1 MKIRKAVVFILI
13 ALFIS
18 TDLCALT
25 IDEIL
30 KAAREVSYSVENA
43 ELLHSN
49 NLLLLKE
56 NELDDEAIWSVE
68 LSATPFSSTDFSEE
82 ELEIG
87 KLSASVTLA
96 DDGRTTIGVSS
107 PMSIGYRG
115 KFFINP
121 KVSASHTFDFNYF
134 DDDMITDLS
143 NASSSLSTERLYLEA
158 IYSFDKSVLS
168 LLENILTLE
177 KEIKS
182 LEHSISNSE
191 RDLDNM
197 LSLRQADEESITY
210 RRALLEL
217 DMNRRSLDTYKDQYE
232 KAKNQFAISTGL
244 VWDALEEFSVPS
256 LEMKIFDEGN
266 SEVRGLA
273 IDSEVSSLMIE
284 QKEKEIGPISLL
296 LSGSIGGSYRN
307 RESRNAYDEE
317 NRNPLGGVVR
327 PWKNSMNGSLGAEL
341 SLSNWSIGTEFSL
354 TAEKGETVRPSL
366 TLTGSWKNNTT
377 SESDRLELE
386 RLRNDAVSAKNE
398 YLDALTQYNI
408 DGMTLQNRIMEY
420 EFKLSTLSQNE
431 SYLKASL
438 DAEMEYYEKGLV
450 REDDVLDA
458 QVEYELFE
466 YDKMIAC
473 LEGLSLYYDILIYS
487 L

>member
-1 MKIRKAVVFILI
+1 M
-13 ALFIS
+13 
-18 TDLCALT
+18 
-25 IDEIL
+25 
-30 KAAREVSYSVENA
+30 AA
-43 ELLHSN
+43 
-49 NLLLLKE
+49 
-56 NELDDEAIWSVE
+56 
-68 LSATPFSSTDFSEE
+68 
-82 ELEIG
+82 
-87 KLSASVTLA
+87 
-96 DDGRTTIGVSS
+96 
-107 PMSIGYRG
+107 
-115 KFFINP
+115 
-121 KVSASHTFDFNYF
+121 
-134 DDDMITDLS
+134 
-143 NASSSLSTERLYLEA
+143 
-158 IYSFDKSVLS
+158 
-168 LLENILTLE
+168 
-177 KEIKS
+177 
-182 LEHSISNSE
+182 
-191 RDLDNM
+191 
-197 LSLRQADEESITY
+197 LRQGDEERSTY

-256 LEMKIFDEGN
+256 LEMKVFDEGN

-273 IDSEVSSLMIE
+273 IDSEVSSLKIE
-284 QKEKEIGPISLL
+284 QKEKEIAPVSLL

-317 NRNPLGGVVR
+317 
-327 PWKNSMNGSLGAEL
+327 NSMNGSLGAEL

>member
-30 KAAREVSYSVENA
+30 KAAREASYSVENA

-82 ELEIG
+82 EFAIET
-87 KLSASVTLA
+87 LSASVTLA

-107 PMSIGYRG
+107 PMSIGYKG
-115 KFFINP
+115 KFFIDP

-232 KAKNQFAISTGL
+232 KAKSQFKISTNLEWTGL
-244 VWDALEEFSVPS
+244 EDFKVPE
-256 LEMKIFDEGN
+256 LNIAQMEGGN
-266 SEVRGLA
+266 SELR
-273 IDSEVSSLMIE
+273 
-284 QKEKEIGPISLL
+284 
-296 LSGSIGGSYRN
+296 
-307 RESRNAYDEE
+307 
-317 NRNPLGGVVR
+317 
-327 PWKNSMNGSLGAEL
+327 EL
-341 SLSNWSIGTEFSL
+341 SLKSEIASLSVEEKEKAMSPRSLTLSAGGGVDYKNDKSKADYEPPFRNSVNGDISATLNLSQWKIGTSFSL
-354 TAEKGETVRPSL
+354 TANKDWEVTPALSIF
-366 TLTGSWKNNTT
+366 GSWHNNTT
-377 SESDRLELE
+377 SKSDSLELE
-386 RLRNDAVSAKNE
+386 RLRNEAISAQNDYME
-398 YLDALTQYNI
+398 ALTDYNI
-408 DGMTLQNRIMEY
+408 EGLSLQNRIMDY
-420 EFKLSTLSQNE
+420 NFSLLTLEQNE
-431 SYLKASL
+431 TYLKAVVDS
-438 DAEMEYYEKGLV
+438 EKEYYEKGLV
-450 REDDVLDA
+450 RKDDVDDA
-458 QVEYELFE
+458 IAEYELFS
-466 YDKMIAC
+466 YDKTITY
-473 LEGLSLYYDILIYS
+473 LDGLSLYYDILIYS

>member
-273 IDSEVSSLMIE
+273 IDSEVSSLKIE
-284 QKEKEIGPISLL
+284 QKEKEIAPISLL

-317 NRNPLGGVVR
+317 
-327 PWKNSMNGSLGAEL
+327 NSMNGSLGAEL

>member
-256 LEMKIFDEGN
+256 LEMKVFDEGN

-273 IDSEVSSLMIE
+273 IDSEVSSLKIE
-284 QKEKEIGPISLL
+284 QKEKEIAPISLL

-317 NRNPLGGVVR
+317 
-327 PWKNSMNGSLGAEL
+327 NSMNGSLGAEL

-366 TLTGSWKNNTT
+366 TLIGSWKNNTT

>member
-168 LLENILTLE
+168 LLKNILTLE
-177 KEIKS
+177 KNIKS

-256 LEMKIFDEGN
+256 LEMKVFDEGN

-284 QKEKEIGPISLL
+284 QKEKEIAPVSLL

-317 NRNPLGGVVR
+317 
-327 PWKNSMNGSLGAEL
+327 NSMNGSLGAEL

>member
-18 TDLCALT
+18 TDLCALA

-107 PMSIGYRG
+107 PMGIGYRG
-115 KFFINP
+115 KFSMDST
-121 KVSASHTFDFNYF
+121 VSASHTFDFNYF

-168 LLENILTLE
+168 LLKNILTLE
-177 KEIKS
+177 KNIKS

-256 LEMKIFDEGN
+256 LEMKVFDEGN

-273 IDSEVSSLMIE
+273 IDSEVSSLKIE
-284 QKEKEIGPISLL
+284 QKEKEIAPISLL

-317 NRNPLGGVVR
+317 
-327 PWKNSMNGSLGAEL
+327 NSMNGSLGAEL

>member
-232 KAKNQFAISTGL
+232 KAKNQFTISTGL

-256 LEMKIFDEGN
+256 LEMKVFDEGN

-273 IDSEVSSLMIE
+273 IDSEVSSLKIE
-284 QKEKEIGPISLL
+284 QKEKEIAPISLL

-317 NRNPLGGVVR
+317 
-327 PWKNSMNGSLGAEL
+327 NSMNGSLGAEL

-366 TLTGSWKNNTT
+366 TLIGSWKNNTT

>member
-256 LEMKIFDEGN
+256 LEMKVFDEGN

-273 IDSEVSSLMIE
+273 IDSEVSSLKIE
-284 QKEKEIGPISLL
+284 QKEKEIAPISLL

-317 NRNPLGGVVR
+317 
-327 PWKNSMNGSLGAEL
+327 NSMNGSLGAEL

>member
-1 MKIRKAVVFILI
+1 
-13 ALFIS
+13 
-18 TDLCALT
+18 
-25 IDEIL
+25 
-30 KAAREVSYSVENA
+30 
-43 ELLHSN
+43 
-49 NLLLLKE
+49 
-56 NELDDEAIWSVE
+56 
-68 LSATPFSSTDFSEE
+68 
-82 ELEIG
+82 
-87 KLSASVTLA
+87 
-96 DDGRTTIGVSS
+96 
-107 PMSIGYRG
+107 MSIGYSG
-115 KFFINP
+115 KFSMDP
-121 KVSASHTFDFNYF
+121 TVSASHTFDFNYF

-177 KEIKS
+177 KNIKS

-256 LEMKIFDEGN
+256 LEMKVFDEGN

-273 IDSEVSSLMIE
+273 IDSEVSSLKIE
-284 QKEKEIGPISLL
+284 QKEKEIAPISLL

-317 NRNPLGGVVR
+317 
-327 PWKNSMNGSLGAEL
+327 NSMNGSLGAEL

>member
-30 KAAREVSYSVENA
+30 KAAREASYSVENA

-82 ELEIG
+82 ELKIG

-107 PMSIGYRG
+107 PMHIGYSG
-115 KFFINP
+115 KFFMDP
-121 KVSASHTFDFNYF
+121 TVSASHTFDFNYF

-177 KEIKS
+177 KNIKS

-256 LEMKIFDEGN
+256 LEMTVFDEGN

-273 IDSEVSSLMIE
+273 IDSEVSSLKIE

-317 NRNPLGGVVR
+317 NRDR
-327 PWKNSMNGSLGAEL
+327 KA
-341 SLSNWSIGTEFSL
+341 FSD
-354 TAEKGETVRPSL
+354 T
-366 TLTGSWKNNTT
+366 
-377 SESDRLELE
+377 DRQLEE
-386 RLRNDAVSAKNE
+386 QHHK
-398 YLDALTQYNI
+398 
-408 DGMTLQNRIMEY
+408 
-420 EFKLSTLSQNE
+420 
-431 SYLKASL
+431 
-438 DAEMEYYEKGLV
+438 
-450 REDDVLDA
+450 
-458 QVEYELFE
+458 
-466 YDKMIAC
+466 
-473 LEGLSLYYDILIYS
+473 
-487 L
+487 

>member
-82 ELEIG
+82 ELVIET
-87 KLSASVTLA
+87 LSASVTLA

-107 PMSIGYRG
+107 PMGIGYRG
-115 KFFINP
+115 KFSMDP
-121 KVSASHTFDFNYF
+121 TVSASHTFDFNYF

-168 LLENILTLE
+168 LLKNILTLE
-177 KEIKS
+177 KNIKS

-256 LEMKIFDEGN
+256 LEMKVFDEGN

-284 QKEKEIGPISLL
+284 QKEKEIAPISLL

-317 NRNPLGGVVR
+317 
-327 PWKNSMNGSLGAEL
+327 NSMNGSLGAEL

>member
-107 PMSIGYRG
+107 PMGIGYRG
-115 KFFINP
+115 KFSMDP
-121 KVSASHTFDFNYF
+121 TVSASHTFDFNYF

-168 LLENILTLE
+168 LLKNILTLE
-177 KEIKS
+177 KNIKS

-256 LEMKIFDEGN
+256 LEMKVFDEGN

-273 IDSEVSSLMIE
+273 IDSEVSSLKIE
-284 QKEKEIGPISLL
+284 QKEKEIAPVSLL

-317 NRNPLGGVVR
+317 
-327 PWKNSMNGSLGAEL
+327 NSMNGSLGAEL

>member
-107 PMSIGYRG
+107 PMGIGYRG
-115 KFFINP
+115 KFSMDP
-121 KVSASHTFDFNYF
+121 TVSASHTFDFNYF

-168 LLENILTLE
+168 LLKNILTLE
-177 KEIKS
+177 KNIKS

-256 LEMKIFDEGN
+256 LEMKVFDEGN

-273 IDSEVSSLMIE
+273 IDSEVSSLKIE
-284 QKEKEIGPISLL
+284 QKEKEIAPISLL

-317 NRNPLGGVVR
+317 
-327 PWKNSMNGSLGAEL
+327 NSMNGSLGAEL

>member
-30 KAAREVSYSVENA
+30 KAAREASYSVENA

-82 ELEIG
+82 ELVIET
-87 KLSASVTLA
+87 LSASVTLA

-107 PMSIGYRG
+107 PMSIGYKG

-177 KEIKS
+177 KNIKS

-256 LEMKIFDEGN
+256 LEMTVFDDGN

-284 QKEKEIGPISLL
+284 QKEKEFAPISLL

-317 NRNPLGGVVR
+317 NSLGGVVR
-327 PWKNSMNGSLGAEL
+327 PWKNSMNGSLGAQF

-354 TAEKGETVRPSL
+354 TAEKGETVKPSL
-366 TLTGSWKNNTT
+366 TLIGSWKNNTT

>member
-49 NLLLLKE
+49 NLLLLKK

-82 ELEIG
+82 ELKIG

-107 PMSIGYRG
+107 SMGIGYRG
-115 KFFINP
+115 KFSMDP
-121 KVSASHTFDFNYF
+121 TVSASHTFDFNYF

-168 LLENILTLE
+168 LLKNILTLE
-177 KEIKS
+177 KNIKS

-217 DMNRRSLDTYKDQYE
+217 DMNRRSLNTYKDQYE

-256 LEMKIFDEGN
+256 LEMKVFDEGN

-273 IDSEVSSLMIE
+273 IDSEVSSLKIE
-284 QKEKEIGPISLL
+284 QKEKEIAPISLL

-317 NRNPLGGVVR
+317 
-327 PWKNSMNGSLGAEL
+327 NSMNGSLGAEL

>member
-18 TDLCALT
+18 MDLCALT

-30 KAAREVSYSVENA
+30 KAAREASYSVENA

-82 ELEIG
+82 ELAIET
-87 KLSASVTLA
+87 LSASVTLA

-107 PMSIGYRG
+107 PMSIGYKG

-177 KEIKS
+177 KNIKS

-256 LEMKIFDEGN
+256 LEMTVFDDGN

-284 QKEKEIGPISLL
+284 QKEKEFAPISLL

-317 NRNPLGGVVR
+317 NSLGGVVR
-327 PWKNSMNGSLGAEL
+327 PWKNSMNGSLGAQF

-354 TAEKGETVRPSL
+354 TAEKGETVKPSL
-366 TLTGSWKNNTT
+366 TLIGSWKNNTT

>member
-107 PMSIGYRG
+107 PMGIGYRG
-115 KFFINP
+115 KFSMDP
-121 KVSASHTFDFNYF
+121 TVSASHTFDFNYF

-256 LEMKIFDEGN
+256 LEMKVFDEGN

-273 IDSEVSSLMIE
+273 IDSEVSSLKIE
-284 QKEKEIGPISLL
+284 QKEKEIAPISLL

-317 NRNPLGGVVR
+317 
-327 PWKNSMNGSLGAEL
+327 NSMNGSLGAEL

>member
-30 KAAREVSYSVENA
+30 KAAREASYSVENA

-68 LSATPFSSTDFSEE
+68 LSATPFSSMDFSEE
-82 ELEIG
+82 ELAIET
-87 KLSASVTLA
+87 LSASVTLA

-107 PMSIGYRG
+107 PMSIGYSG
-115 KFFINP
+115 KFSMDP
-121 KVSASHTFDFNYF
+121 TVSASHTFDFNYF

-177 KEIKS
+177 KNIKS

-256 LEMKIFDEGN
+256 LEMKVFDEGN

-273 IDSEVSSLMIE
+273 IDSEVSSLKIE
-284 QKEKEIGPISLL
+284 QKEKEIAPISLL